1 MMRQLTWYKSTYSS
15 DQGGNCIE
23 VADLEGDRAVR
34 DSKDSARSVLT
45 FTIAQWSAFIT
56 GVRAG
61 DFD

>member
-34 DSKDSARSVLT
+34 DSKDPARSVLT